1 MRRKRRHRKDNSGYH
16 ESPTSPITA
25 EEVRELLCGK
35 LIYQIGPLYDQ
46 YDNIVGKSMIVM
58 ENFYETCQPEEEATK
73 WSLLV
78 FDDGRL
84 MISAW

>member
-1 MRRKRRHRKDNSGYH
+1 MSRKRRNKNRHLY
-16 ESPTSPITA
+16 ESPVSPITA

-84 MISAW
+84 MVSAW

>member
-1 MRRKRRHRKDNSGYH
+1 MRRKRKHREDNRGHH

-25 EEVRELLCGK
+25 EEARELLCGK

-46 YDNIVGKSMIVM
+46 DDNIVGKSMIVM

-84 MISAW
+84 MISVW

>member
-1 MRRKRRHRKDNSGYH
+1 MRRKRKHREDNRGHH

-25 EEVRELLCGK
+25 EEARELLCGK

-84 MISAW
+84 MISEW